1 MLKCIIYKDSEM
13 KHRFAITAQRKK
25 QKKSLTTS
33 VLSDIDGIGPTKKK
47 LLLLHFGSTK
57 NISNASISDLMEV
70 KGISKINAQK
80 ILNHFK

>member
-1 MLKCIIYKDSEM
+1 MYFIQRLRDEA
-13 KHRFAITAQRKK
+13 HRFAITAQRKK

-57 NISNASISDLMEV
+57 
-70 KGISKINAQK
+70 KY
-80 ILNHFK
+80 F